1 MTEYERLR
9 RWLEETF
16 GSRIISQSVL
26 VEDGIAVIE
35 EEIDMS
41 PEAAILLDD
50 VYDALGLRGAPWII
64 EEDVGTRR
72 VIKFPVVAV

>member
-26 VEDGIAVIE
+26 IEDGIAVIE
-35 EEIDMS
+35 EEIDLS

-50 VYDALGLRGAPWII
+50 VYDALGLERAPWLI
-64 EEDVGTRR
+64 EEDLGVKR
-72 VIKFPVVAV
+72 VVKFPVGV